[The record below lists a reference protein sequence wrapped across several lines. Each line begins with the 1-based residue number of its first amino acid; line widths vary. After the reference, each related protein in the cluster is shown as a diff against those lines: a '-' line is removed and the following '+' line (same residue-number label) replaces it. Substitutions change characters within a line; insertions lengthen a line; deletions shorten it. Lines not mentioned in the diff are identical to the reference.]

1 MKLSAA
7 FGIVE
12 QIREALKIGVPPVL
26 RAIYASPSLIF
37 NLTAM
42 SRISMANVWILFGQ
56 GGDEHSKGD
65 KTNLITPHATGIVLD
80 VGAGHGYTA
89 NYLDRSK
96 VTKYIAVEPN
106 VYMHGHLRAKAEA
119 AGFSETDGSFVVLSC
134 GAEDTATILS
144 CALAKVD
151 TIVSVQTLC
160 TVPSPQNTLRS
171 LVEDVLAP
179 GGELLFYEHVLNPR
193 EDVAWWQ
200 KFWTP
205 IWRHVFDGCC
215 LDRPT
220 DLWVK
225 EMVDDNGQ
233 SLWSEGSI
241 WKASDS
247 VDEEN
252 LFWRLLGRFVKK

>member
-7 FGIVE
+7 FEIVGE
-12 QIREALKIGVPPVL
+12 MREALKIGLPPVL
-26 RAIYASPSLIF
+26 RAIYASPSLLF
-37 NLTAM
+37 NLTAL
-42 SRISMANVWILFGQ
+42 SRISMANIWILFGQ
-56 GGDEHSKGD
+56 GGNEHMRGD

-80 VGAGHGYTA
+80 LGAGHGHAA

-106 VYMHGHLRAKAEA
+106 VYMHGHLRTRVEA
-119 AGFSETDGSFVVLSC
+119 AGFSEADGSFVVLSC

-151 TIVSVQTLC
+151 TIVSIQTLC
-160 TVPSPQNTLRS
+160 TVPSPQTTLHS
-171 LVEDVLAP
+171 LVEDVL
-179 GGELLFYEHVLNPR
+179 
-193 EDVAWWQ
+193 DVAWWQ

-205 IWRHVFDGCC
+205 TWRHIFDGCC

-220 DLWVK
+220 DLWVE

-233 SLWSEGSI
+233 SLWSEGNT
-241 WKASDS
+241 WNVSDF
-247 VDEEN
+247 VGNEES
-252 LFWRLLGRFVKK
+252 LFWRRIGRFVRK

>member
-12 QIREALKIGVPPVL
+12 RIREALQIGFPPVL
-26 RAIYASPSLIF
+26 QSIYASPSLLF
-37 NLTAM
+37 NLTAL
-42 SRISMANVWILFGQ
+42 SRISMANVWILYGHGINEQ
-56 GGDEHSKGD
+56 SKGD

-80 VGAGHGYTA
+80 LGAGHGHSA
-89 NYLDRSK
+89 DYLDCSK

-106 VYMHGHLRAKAEA
+106 VYMHGHLRTRVEA
-119 AGFSETDGSFVVLSC
+119 AGFSEADGSFVVLSC
-134 GAEDTATILS
+134 GAEDTVTILS

-151 TIVSVQTLC
+151 TIVSVHTLC
-160 TVPSPQNTLRS
+160 TVPSPKTTLHS

-200 KFWTP
+200 KFWAP
-205 IWRHVFDGCC
+205 IWRHIFDGCC

-220 DLWVK
+220 DLWIE

-241 WKASDS
+241 WKASDL
-247 VDEEN
+247 VDEET
-252 LFWRLLGRFVKK
+252 LFWRVLGRFVKK